1 VHRIDGDLT
10 IPGRGEPVRCGAV
23 VLGGP
28 AKSSAGPSACAPAT
42 PVAPATPATQAPA
55 TQAPRAPRAPRS
67 GLLAAGYDADVIV
80 LDADP
85 LADLSVPT
93 HVRGVRWDG
102 RGPRAE

>member
-42 PVAPATPATQAPA
+42 PVAPATPATQAP
-55 TQAPRAPRAPRS
+55 RS

-102 RGPRAE
+102 RRPRAE

>member
-28 AKSSAGPSACAPAT
+28 AKSSAGPSACAPAP
-42 PVAPATPATQAPA
+42 PVAPATPATQ
-55 TQAPRAPRAPRS
+55 APRAPRS